1 MPNKKLN
8 LPFDLYTRNKI
19 ISDLI
24 ESVRENNENCRIL
37 DVGGRSG
44 YLKEFINAED
54 ELLLLDIRDSELN
67 EKNYFIGSITS
78 APFKD
83 DIFDI
88 VVSSDFY
95 EHLSPDARLKSL
107 SEMLRISKNFV
118 ILAAPFY
125 SEEVYD
131 AEIKANEFYRK
142 LTDVDHMWLT
152 EHITNGLPK
161 KEDLEKFLQDN
172 GYDFYFIE
180 SNNILNWLLM
190 QSFIFYTHTNP
201 MPGVKIDEV
210 FRFYNENFLEL
221 GDSLPPTYRKV
232 YFISKDRTLTR
243 IYPYDK
249 SKNNSINIL
258 KYEQLLSLTFMNI
271 GEKVKEQEKQFNIQI
286 DQYNIRISQLNI
298 QIESLESQIDS
309 IYRSITWKA
318 VMKYDDLIGKRWR
331 SISYRLHS
339 LIKWC
344 NYSNSLAMGIRVILN
359 EGWGALFH
367 KLKARWG
374 LSKTPVTLK
383 YNAPSIEELEKYNE
397 EINTFNYNPKISIIT
412 PVYNV
417 DEKWLRLCIDSVLKQ
432 VYENWELCIADD
444 ASTKGH
450 IKKILE
456 EYSKKDARVK
466 VKYLDKNLGISGAS
480 NEALSL
486 ATGDFINLLDNDDEI
501 PSDAFYEIVKLL
513 NKNRDLDLIYAD
525 EDKIDAKG
533 RHYDPFFKP
542 DWSPDLLF
550 SFMYIGHST
559 YRKQLVKDVG
569 GFRSKYDFSQ
579 DYDLALR
586 ITEKTNNIGH
596 IEKTLYHWRSLP
608 SSAASGG
615 KDFARASNIAALQSA
630 IERRR
635 YNAEAIVYPYAN
647 RLKFILKDYPLIS
660 IIIPTDDRNNL
671 FSCVNSILQK
681 TNYSNY
687 EIVIVTNSKLGNI
700 ALEHYK
706 NEKRVCV
713 DEFDKPF
720 NFSAKCNSGAK
731 KAIGD
736 YFLFLNDDMEVLEKD
751 WIENMVEIFGRKEV
765 GAVSPKLIYENNTI
779 QHAGLVTGVRGLVG
793 TAFHTKHRNST
804 DYFNL
809 IQSTRDASALSAA
822 CLLVPRNI
830 YESIG
835 GFDDINTPIMHS
847 DFDLCFRIRDK
858 GYLLV
863 YTPFAT
869 LKHVGHVSIGKTEK
883 EKKQGPKDTADLY
896 LIKRFPQFMSYDP
909 YYTENMRDLLYEDAL
924 YKFKLIAD
932 KTYETKNSSTE
943 KNIAFISHELSLTGA
958 PIIIYNLATYLVGK
972 GYFITIISPQEGE
985 LITKYKEVGIP
996 VIIDA
1001 SILEN
1006 PSSGTEKFLA
1016 NFDLIVANTILSWRL
1031 VHLSK
1036 KIGIKVIWF
1045 IQETGFGIQLSYNDK
1060 NISKSFNLADSVM
1073 FLTHAQANMYKDF
1086 IKDKFQV
1093 VYPGIENPDLQ
1104 NNFKHEE
1111 GKFRILHVGSIEPRK
1126 GQDILVKGILGLPK
1140 KYSEIFE
1147 FYMVGRVLD
1156 KAYQTQLE
1164 KSIKSLNN
1172 VHLIGQVKHEDL
1184 SKYYKMADVFVCT
1197 SRDEALGLVIPEAMS
1212 YSKAII
1218 SSNVGGIPEI
1228 IDDKING
1235 ILIPNEDHNALICNL
1250 ILLYED
1256 KMFRSMLEENAYKKF
1271 KKTFTLEKSGDNF
1284 LRIMQ
1289 NFEFVTNWKD
1299 F

>member
-1 MPNKKLN
+1 MINEKLN

-24 ESVRENNENCRIL
+24 ESIREKNKSFKIL

-44 YLKEFINAED
+44 YLKEFIKEED
-54 ELLLLDIRDSELN
+54 ELFILDIRNSELK

-83 DIFDI
+83 GFFDL

-95 EHLSPDARLKSL
+95 EHLSPNSRLTAL
-107 SEMLRISKNFV
+107 SEMLRLTKNFI
-118 ILAAPFY
+118 ILVAPFY

-131 AEIKANEFYRK
+131 AEIKANEFYHK
-142 LTDVDHMWLT
+142 LTDIEHMWLA

-161 KEDLEKFLQDN
+161 RDELEKFLKEN
-172 GYDFYFIE
+172 SCKFYSIE
-180 SNNILNWLLM
+180 NNNILNWLLM

-201 MPGVKIDEV
+201 MPGVNIEEV

-232 YFISKDRTLTR
+232 YFISKGRTLPKVSL
-243 IYPYDK
+243 YEK
-249 SKNNSINIL
+249 SKNNRINIL

-271 GEKVKEQEKQFNIQI
+271 GEKVKEREKQFNDQI
-286 DQYNIRISQLNI
+286 KQLNI
-298 QIESLESQIDS
+298 HINQLNLQIKSLDSQIDS
-309 IYRSITWKA
+309 IFKSITWRA
-318 VMKYDDLIGKRWR
+318 VMKYDELIGKRLR
-331 SISYRLHS
+331 FIRNRLHS
-339 LIKWC
+339 LIKIS
-344 NYSNSLAMGIRVILN
+344 NYYNPLLMGLIVIRN
-359 EGWGALFH
+359 EGLGAFFY

-374 LSKTPVTLK
+374 WNKVHVTLK
-383 YNAPSIEELEKYNE
+383 YNAPSKEELEKYKE
-397 EINTFNYNPKISIIT
+397 ELKTFNYNPKISIIT

-417 DEKWLRLCIDSVLKQ
+417 DEKWLRLCLDSVLNQ

-456 EYSKKDARVK
+456 EYSKKDTRIK

-501 PSDAFYEIVKLL
+501 PPDAFYELVRLL
-513 NKNRDLDLIYAD
+513 NKNRDLDMIYAD
-525 EDKIDAKG
+525 EDKIDTKSH
-533 RHYDPFFKP
+533 HYDPFFKP

-559 YRKQLVKDVG
+559 YRKQLVMDVG

-596 IEKTLYHWRSLP
+596 IEKILYHWRSLP

-615 KDFARASNIAALQSA
+615 KDFARASNIGALQSA
-630 IERRR
+630 IERRG

-660 IIIPTDDRNNL
+660 IIIPTDDKNNL

-681 TNYSNY
+681 TDYSNY
-687 EIVIVTNSKLGNI
+687 EIVIVTNSKLGTI
-700 ALEHYK
+700 ALEHYN

-720 NFSAKCNSGAK
+720 NFSAKCNSGAR
-731 KAIGD
+731 KAKGD
-736 YFLFLNDDMEVLEKD
+736 YFLFLNDDMEVLDRD
-751 WIENMVEIFGRKEV
+751 WMENMIEIFGRKEV

-779 QHAGLVTGVRGLVG
+779 QHAGLVTSVRGLVG

-822 CLLVPRNI
+822 CILVPRNI
-830 YESIG
+830 YESIR
-835 GFDDINTPIMHS
+835 GFDEANTPIMHS
-847 DFDLCFRIRDK
+847 DFDLCFRIREK

-863 YTPFAT
+863 YTPFTT
-869 LKHVGHVSIGKTEK
+869 LKHVGHVSIGKVEK
-883 EKKQGPKDTADLY
+883 ENKPRPKDNVDLY
-896 LIKRFPQFMSYDP
+896 LIKRFPKFMSYDS
-909 YYTENMRDLLYEDAL
+909 YYTEKMRDLLYEDAF

-932 KTYETKNSSTE
+932 KTYETTNGSTE

-985 LITKYKEVGIP
+985 LITKYKEAGIP

-1006 PSSGTEKFLA
+1006 PSSGSQKFLA
-1016 NFDLIVANTILSWRL
+1016 NFDLVVANTILSWRV

-1036 KIGIKVIWF
+1036 EIGIRAIWF
-1045 IQETGFGIQLSYNDK
+1045 IQETEFGKQLSYSDK
-1060 NISKSFNLADSVM
+1060 NVSKAFEVADSVM

-1093 VYPGIENPDLQ
+1093 IYPGIQNPDLQ
-1104 NNFKHEE
+1104 NDLKHEE

-1126 GQDILVKGILGLPK
+1126 GQDILVKGILSLPK
-1140 KYSEIFE
+1140 KYSDIFE
-1147 FYMVGRVLD
+1147 FYMVGRFLD
-1156 KAYQTQLE
+1156 KDYQTQLE

-1184 SKYYKMADVFVCT
+1184 GKYYKMADVFVCT

-1235 ILIPNEDHNALICNL
+1235 ILIQNEDHTALISNL
-1250 ILLYED
+1250 IRLYED
-1256 KMFRSMLEENAYKKF
+1256 KIFRSMLEENAYKKYNEN
-1271 KKTFTLEKSGDNF
+1271 FTLEKYGDRF
-1284 LRIMQ
+1284 LKVMQ
-1289 NFEFVTNWKD
+1289 D